1 MLKIDNKIY
10 LSWSDVEDLV
20 EVLCEKIATKIPN
33 ITHISG
39 LARGGLIPA
48 VLISHKL
55 NLPYTDKILW
65 SDDKV
70 IRNTLLIDDICDS
83 GETLLNHEAAITAV
97 LHHKPH
103 TSKFTPTAYAQRF
116 EGDEWIIYPWERKDS
131 KAIQDYKLP

>member
-1 MLKIDNKIY
+1 MLKIENKIY

-20 EVLCEKIATKIPN
+20 GVLCEKIATKIPN
-33 ITHISG
+33 VTHISG

-48 VLISHKL
+48 VLVSHKL

-83 GETLLNHEAAITAV
+83 GETLYNSEAAITAV
-97 LHHKPH
+97 LHQDLPLQLMLKGLKVMNGLYILGKEKIQKPF
-103 TSKFTPTAYAQRF
+103 K
-116 EGDEWIIYPWERKDS
+116 IINYNL
-131 KAIQDYKLP
+131 AF

>member
-20 EVLCEKIATKIPN
+20 EVLCEKITKIPN

-39 LARGGLIPA
+39 LSRGGLIPA
-48 VLISHKL
+48 VLVSHKL

-65 SDDKV
+65 SDDKI

-83 GETLLNHEAAITAV
+83 GETLFNHEAAITAV
-97 LHHKPH
+97 LHFKPH
-103 TSKFTPTAYAQRF
+103 TSKFTPTAYAQKQM
-116 EGDEWIIYPWERKDS
+116 GDEWVIYPWERKDS